1 MMSELSLSY
10 QRAHHRAM
18 EKVRVR
24 LTLSAAGLGRL
35 SAHRVR
41 VRHMFEHTAFCS
53 SASGGVRCGLSVQAP
68 LLRDAAL
75 TKNRNDKRQTT
86 AVADST
92 PPPPRRAVLGG
103 STRLASI
110 FYALTQSFQNIAAAC
125 TSGEIIRQHHVCVAK
140 RRNTLRG
147 TKYTTYVVTAV
158 HDCAQ

>member
-53 SASGGVRCGLSVQAP
+53 SASGGVRCGLSVHAP

-75 TKNRNDKRQTT
+75 TKNRNVKRRLRRL
-86 AVADST
+86 DSRLHR
-92 PPPPRRAVLGG
+92 RRAGPCSG
-103 STRLASI
+103 A
-110 FYALTQSFQNIAAAC
+110 QSA
-125 TSGEIIRQHHVCVAK
+125 
-140 RRNTLRG
+140 
-147 TKYTTYVVTAV
+147 
-158 HDCAQ
+158 

>member
-53 SASGGVRCGLSVQAP
+53 SASGGVRCGLSVHAP
-68 LLRDAAL
+68 LGCYAMPRLQRIETSNDGYLRRL
-75 TKNRNDKRQTT
+75 
-86 AVADST
+86 DS
-92 PPPPRRAVLGG
+92 
-103 STRLASI
+103 
-110 FYALTQSFQNIAAAC
+110 AAAAPGRARGLKALSAVYFMHSCTDTIIPKHRC
-125 TSGEIIRQHHVCVAK
+125 TS
-140 RRNTLRG
+140 LRG

>member
-1 MMSELSLSY
+1 MSELSLTY

-53 SASGGVRCGLSVQAP
+53 SVSGGVRCGLSVHAP

-75 TKNRNDKRQTT
+75 TKNRNVKRRLRRL
-86 AVADST
+86 AT
-92 PPPPRRAVLGG
+92 PPPPAPGRARGLK
-103 STRLASI
+103 
-110 FYALTQSFQNIAAAC
+110 ALSQYIVC
-125 TSGEIIRQHHVCVAK
+125 TDTIIPKHRC
-140 RRNTLRG
+140 TPLRGG

>member
-1 MMSELSLSY
+1 MMSELSLSD

-53 SASGGVRCGLSVQAP
+53 SASGGVRCGLSVHAP

-75 TKNRNDKRQTT
+75 TKNRNVKRRPSPTRLRRR
-86 AVADST
+86 
-92 PPPPRRAVLGG
+92 PRRAVLGG
-103 STRLASI
+103 LKRLASI
-110 FYALTQSFQNIAAAC
+110 FYALTQSFQNIAAPLCGA
-125 TSGEIIRQHHVCVAK
+125 V
-140 RRNTLRG
+140 RNTPRMS
-147 TKYTTYVVTAV
+147 
-158 HDCAQ
+158 

>member
-53 SASGGVRCGLSVQAP
+53 SASGRRSEMQIIGACPAVTRCRAYKES
-68 LLRDAAL
+68 
-75 TKNRNDKRQTT
+75 KRQTT
-86 AVADST
+86 ATFADST

-103 STRLASI
+103 SKRLASI
-110 FYALTQSFQNIAAAC
+110 FYALTQSDSKTSDRC
-125 TSGEIIRQHHVCVAK
+125 TSA
-140 RRNTLRG
+140 RG

>member
-53 SASGGVRCGLSVQAP
+53 SASGGVRCGLSVHAP

-75 TKNRNDKRQTT
+75 TKNRNVKRRLPSPTRLRR
-86 AVADST
+86 
-92 PPPPRRAVLGG
+92 RRAGPCSG
-103 STRLASI
+103 A
-110 FYALTQSFQNIAAAC
+110 QSA
-125 TSGEIIRQHHVCVAK
+125 
-140 RRNTLRG
+140 
-147 TKYTTYVVTAV
+147 
-158 HDCAQ
+158 

>member
-1 MMSELSLSY
+1 MMSELSRSY

-53 SASGGVRCGLSVQAP
+53 SASGGVRCGLSVHAP

-75 TKNRNDKRQTT
+75 TTRIETSNDGY
-86 AVADST
+86 ADSRLRR
-92 PPPPRRAVLGG
+92 RRAPGRARGLNAL
-103 STRLASI
+103 SQYI
-110 FYALTQSFQNIAAAC
+110 FNFMHRHNHSK
-125 TSGEIIRQHHVCVAK
+125 TSLH
-140 RRNTLRG
+140 LR
-147 TKYTTYVVTAV
+147 
-158 HDCAQ
+158 CAG